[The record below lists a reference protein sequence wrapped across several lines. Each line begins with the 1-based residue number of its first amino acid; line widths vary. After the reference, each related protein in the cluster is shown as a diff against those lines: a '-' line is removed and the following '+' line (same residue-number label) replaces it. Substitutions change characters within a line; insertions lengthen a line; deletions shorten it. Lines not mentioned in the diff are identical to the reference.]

1 MSFNVLVV
9 DDSNS
14 MRGVV
19 KKVISMSGFKMD
31 QCLEAGNGKEA
42 LRILERNWVDVILSD
57 INMPEM
63 NGFEF
68 LEELQKEE
76 LFKRIPV
83 IIISTESRED
93 RVREAISLGA
103 KAFIKKPFLPAEVK
117 KVLYDVIGV
126 NHEGEYGKDNG
137 DDEDLDF

>member
-1 MSFNVLVV
+1 MSFNILIV

-19 KKVISMSGFKMD
+19 RKVISMSGFKMD
-31 QCLEAGNGKEA
+31 QCLEAENGKEA
-42 LRILERNWVDVILSD
+42 LRILEKNWVDVILSD

-63 NGFEF
+63 NGLEF
-68 LEELQKEE
+68 LEELRKEE

-93 RVREAISLGA
+93 RVKEAISLGA
-103 KAFIKKPFLPAEVK
+103 KAFIQKPFLPAEVR

-126 NHEGEYGKDNG
+126 DHEGEYGKDNG
-137 DDEDLDF
+137 DDEELDF